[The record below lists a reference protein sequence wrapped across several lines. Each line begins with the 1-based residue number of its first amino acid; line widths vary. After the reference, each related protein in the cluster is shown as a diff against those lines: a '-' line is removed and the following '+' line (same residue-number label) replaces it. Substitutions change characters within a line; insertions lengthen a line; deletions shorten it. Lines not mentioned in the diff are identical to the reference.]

1 MTDAKVKINV
11 KEGVIELEGS
21 EGFVK
26 EYLNE
31 FKVLLTQSRAE
42 LPAIQSQSD
51 TAQIKN
57 TEVSKPKL
65 SKKTAAK
72 KKSAPTVVSERFEIH
87 GDGQKQSLEAF
98 LNEKNP
104 GKANGEKIVCIGFYI
119 TEILKIPVF
128 TEGNIEYAYKML
140 KYSRPNH
147 LHQIMLN
154 TKSENDWFEQDSE
167 ISTSWKLTRSG
178 EIFVSESLPKKT
190 DK

>member
-1 MTDAKVKINV
+1 MTDAKAKINV
-11 KEGVIELEGS
+11 KEGIVELEGS
-21 EGFVK
+21 EAFVK

-31 FKVLLTQSRAE
+31 FKILLTQSRVEASV
-42 LPAIQSQSD
+42 IQSHNNPTVSKE
-51 TAQIKN
+51 AEQIK
-57 TEVSKPKL
+57 SKPQ
-65 SKKTAAK
+65 KKIASK

-87 GDGQKQSLEAF
+87 GDAQRQSLEDF
-98 LNEKNP
+98 LAEKNP

-154 TKSENDWFEQDSE
+154 TKSENEWFEQDSE